1 MREEVMG
8 KKTYLVRRTIIDE
21 IEVEASS
28 AEEARS
34 YDVLNQFEDDDWD
47 YIETMID
54 VESVD
59 EDEDED

>member
-59 EDEDED
+59 EDED